1 MKVQVFTSNDVIVLM
16 SIGNYAIVCVC
27 LGVSLIQ
34 DDFRF
39 IIYHDPIEQI
49 ATIES
54 TMLLFA

>member
-1 MKVQVFTSNDVIVLM
+1 MPLC
-16 SIGNYAIVCVC
+16 VCVSR
-27 LGVSLIQ
+27 LGVWLIQ

-39 IIYHDPIEQI
+39 IIYRDPIEQI